1 MQLYQIIILISIG
14 ALVGISISF
23 IGQTGLGI
31 VLPVILLFTGDVF
44 LAIAINLLN
53 DLLTSATVSI
63 GYLRKKQ
70 FKIKLDIFIII
81 IIGIVTTFFGV
92 FILMTTPLGSIY
104 GWFIPIFIMFLG
116 FLFLKRGFP
125 TSESVKKTAQNI
137 ARKILKKAKNEEELA
152 EINKKI
158 DEQIVSEADS
168 IKGFIS
174 RGSRMYYIL
183 AIVFGLFVGVNSG
196 LFGASSGLV
205 FVLALVIIYGYPLKK
220 GVGTALILSI
230 IISFCTFI
238 FYLIFG
244 LTIKGELFL
253 NFEFSLYLAIGSIIT
268 GIVTSTYIQKLSAKT
283 MGRVV
288 GLVIFVLGSLSLT
301 FYIYNLNLYMLN

>member
-1 MQLYQIIILISIG
+1 VVLLIYQIIILISIG

-31 VLPVILLFTGDVF
+31 VLPIILLFTGDVF

-53 DLLTSATVSI
+53 DLITSATVSI

-70 FKIKLDIFIII
+70 FKIRIDVFMII

-104 GWFIPIFIMFLG
+104 GWFIPIFIMILG
-116 FLFLKRGFP
+116 ILFLKRGFP
-125 TSESVKKTAQNI
+125 TYESVKKMAQNI
-137 ARKILKKAKNEEELA
+137 ARKTMKKATNKEELA

-158 DEQIVSEADS
+158 DEQLVSEADS
-168 IKGFIS
+168 TQGFIT

-183 AIVFGLFVGVNSG
+183 AIGFGLFVGINSG

-220 GVGTALILSI
+220 GVGTALILSMI
-230 IISFCTFI
+230 VSFSTFM
-238 FYLIFG
+238 FYQLFG
-244 LTIKGELFL
+244 LTIKGELFF
-253 NFEFSLYLAIGSIIT
+253 NFELSLYLAIGSIISGT
-268 GIVTSTYIQKLSAKT
+268 IASTYIQNLSAKT
-283 MGRVV
+283 MGRAV
-288 GLVIFVLGSLSLT
+288 GLVIFVLGSISLT
-301 FYIYNLNLYMLN
+301 FYFIT

>member
-1 MQLYQIIILISIG
+1 MVLQIYQIVILISIG

-31 VLPVILLFTGDVF
+31 VLPIVLLFTGDVF

-53 DLLTSATVSI
+53 DLITSATVSI
-63 GYLRKKQ
+63 GYLKKKQ
-70 FKIKLDIFIII
+70 FKIRLDIFIII
-81 IIGIVTTFFGV
+81 IIGIGTTFFGV
-92 FILMTTPLGSIY
+92 LILMTTPLGSIY

-125 TSESVKKTAQNI
+125 TSESVKKTVQNLS
-137 ARKILKKAKNEEELA
+137 RKIMKKTKNEGDLA
-152 EINKKI
+152 ELEKKI
-158 DEQIVSEADS
+158 DEQLDSEIDS
-168 IKGFIS
+168 IQGFIS
-174 RGSRMYYIL
+174 RGSRIYYLL
-183 AIVFGLFVGVNSG
+183 ALGFGLFVGVNSG

-230 IISFCTFI
+230 IISFCTFS
-238 FYLIFG
+238 FYQILG
-244 LTIKGELFL
+244 LTIKGEIYF
-253 NFEFSLYLAIGSIIT
+253 NFEISFYLAIGSIIS
-268 GIVTSTYIQKLSAKT
+268 GIIASTYVQKLSAKT

-301 FYIYNLNLYMLN
+301 FYFIT

>member
-1 MQLYQIIILISIG
+1 MALEIYQIAILISIG
-14 ALVGISISF
+14 ALVGISVSF

-31 VLPVILLFTGDVF
+31 VLPIILLFTGDVF

-53 DLLTSATVSI
+53 DLITSAAVSI

-70 FKIKLDIFIII
+70 FKIRLDIFLII

-92 FILMTTPLGSIY
+92 FILITTPLGSIY

-116 FLFLKRGFP
+116 VLFLKRGFP
-125 TSESVKKTAQNI
+125 TYESVKKMAQNW
-137 ARKILKKAKNEEELA
+137 AHKTTKRGKSEEELT
-152 EINKKI
+152 ELNKKI
-158 DEQIVSEADS
+158 DKQLTSETDA

-183 AIVFGLFVGVNSG
+183 AIGFGIFVGINSG

-220 GVGTALILSI
+220 GVGTALILSMI
-230 IISFCTFI
+230 IGLCTFS
-238 FYLIFG
+238 FYQIFG
-244 LTIKGELFL
+244 ITIKGRFFF
-253 NFEFSLYLAIGSIIT
+253 NFELSFYLAIGSIIS
-268 GIVTSTYIQKLSAKT
+268 GIIASTYIQKLSAKT
-283 MGRVV
+283 MGRAV
-288 GLVIFVLGSLSLT
+288 GLVISVLGALALV
-301 FYIYNLNLYMLN
+301 FYFIT

>member
-1 MQLYQIIILISIG
+1 VKIVTLEFYQIIILICIG

-31 VLPVILLFTGDVF
+31 VLPIVLLFTGDVF

-53 DLLTSATVSI
+53 DLITSATVST

-70 FKIKLDIFIII
+70 YEVRFDIFLII
-81 IIGIVTTFFGV
+81 IIGIVATFFGV

-104 GWFIPIFIMFLG
+104 GWFIPIFIICLG
-116 FLFLKRGFP
+116 LVFLKRGFP
-125 TSESVKKTAQNI
+125 TYESVKKMIQNLT
-137 ARKILKKAKNEEELA
+137 RKTMKKAKDDEEQA
-152 EINKKI
+152 KI
-158 DEQIVSEADS
+158 DKRIEDKLGSEADF
-168 IKGFIS
+168 IQGFIS
-174 RGSRMYYIL
+174 RGSRMYYTL
-183 AIVFGLFVGVNSG
+183 AIGFGLFIGVNSG

-220 GVGTALILSI
+220 GVGTALILSM

-238 FYLIFG
+238 FYQIFG
-244 LTIKGELFL
+244 FTIKGEFYF
-253 NFEFSLYLAIGSIIT
+253 NFEISLYLAIGSIIT
-268 GIVTSTYIQKLSAKT
+268 GIIASIYIQKLPAKT

-301 FYIYNLNLYMLN
+301 FYFIT

>member
-1 MQLYQIIILISIG
+1 MALEFYQIIIIISIG

-31 VLPVILLFTGDVF
+31 VLPIVLLFTGDVF
-44 LAIAINLLN
+44 LAIALNLLN
-53 DLLTSATVSI
+53 DLITSTTVSI

-70 FKIKLDIFIII
+70 FKVRLDIFIII
-81 IIGIVTTFFGV
+81 IIGIVTTFFSV

-116 FLFLKRGFP
+116 ITFLKRGFP
-125 TSESVKKTAQNI
+125 TYESVKKMVQNLT
-137 ARKILKKAKNEEELA
+137 RKTMKKAKNETELVD
-152 EINKKI
+152 IDKKI
-158 DEQIVSEADS
+158 EEQLDSERNS
-168 IKGFIS
+168 IQGFIS
-174 RGSRMYYIL
+174 RGSRMYYTL
-183 AIVFGLFVGVNSG
+183 AVGFGLFVGVNSG
-196 LFGASSGLV
+196 LFGASSGLI

-238 FYLIFG
+238 FYQIFG
-244 LTIKGELFL
+244 FRIKGEFYF
-253 NFEFSLYLAIGSIIT
+253 NIEISLYLAIGSIIT
-268 GIVTSTYIQKLSAKT
+268 GIIASTYIQKLSAKT

-288 GLVIFVLGSLSLT
+288 GLVIFVLGSLSLM
-301 FYIYNLNLYMLN
+301 FYFIT

>member
-1 MQLYQIIILISIG
+1 MALEFYQIIILISIG

-31 VLPVILLFTGDVF
+31 VLPIVLLFTRDVF
-44 LAIAINLLN
+44 LAIAVNLLN
-53 DLLTSATVSI
+53 DLITSTIVSI

-70 FKIKLDIFIII
+70 FKLRLDIFLII
-81 IIGIVTTFFGV
+81 IIGMVISFFGV
-92 FILMTTPLGSIY
+92 FTLMITPLGSIY

-116 FLFLKRGFP
+116 ILFLKRGFP
-125 TSESVKKTAQNI
+125 TYASVKKMIQNLM
-137 ARKILKKAKNEEELA
+137 RKTMKKAKNEAELVD
-152 EINKKI
+152 IDRNI
-158 DEQIVSEADS
+158 DEQLDSEANN
-168 IKGFIS
+168 IQGFVS

-183 AIVFGLFVGVNSG
+183 AVGFGLFIGVNSG

-238 FYLIFG
+238 FYQIFG
-244 LTIKGELFL
+244 FTIKREFYFNIEL
-253 NFEFSLYLAIGSIIT
+253 SLYLAIGSIIT
-268 GIVTSTYIQKLSAKT
+268 GIIASTYIQKLSAKT

-288 GLVIFVLGSLSLT
+288 GLVIFVLASLSLT
-301 FYIYNLNLYMLN
+301 FYFIT

>member
-1 MQLYQIIILISIG
+1 LGLEIYQIVILISIG

-31 VLPVILLFTGDVF
+31 VLPIILLFTGDVF

-53 DLLTSATVSI
+53 DLITNATVSI
-63 GYLRKKQ
+63 GYIRKKQ
-70 FKIKLDIFIII
+70 FKIRLDIFIII

-125 TSESVKKTAQNI
+125 TSESVKKTVQNLS
-137 ARKILKKAKNEEELA
+137 RKIMKRTKNEGDLVEL
-152 EINKKI
+152 EKKI
-158 DEQIVSEADS
+158 DVQLDSEADS
-168 IKGFIS
+168 IQGFIS
-174 RGSRMYYIL
+174 KGSRIYYIL
-183 AIVFGLFVGVNSG
+183 AIGFGLFVGVNSG

-220 GVGTALILSI
+220 GVGTALILSMI
-230 IISFCTFI
+230 IGLCTFS
-238 FYLIFG
+238 FYQILGI
-244 LTIKGELFL
+244 TIKGRFFF
-253 NFEFSLYLAIGSIIT
+253 NFELSFYLAIGSIT
-268 GIVTSTYIQKLSAKT
+268 SGIIASTYIQKLSAKT
-283 MGRVV
+283 MGRAVGVV
-288 GLVIFVLGSLSLT
+288 ISVLGALALVVYFIT
-301 FYIYNLNLYMLN
+301 

>member
-1 MQLYQIIILISIG
+1 MVLQIYQIIILISIG

-31 VLPVILLFTGDVF
+31 VLPIVLLFTGDVF

-53 DLLTSATVSI
+53 DLITSATVSI
-63 GYLRKKQ
+63 GYLKKKQ
-70 FKIKLDIFIII
+70 FKLRLDIFIII

-104 GWFIPIFIMFLG
+104 GWFIPIFIIFLG

-125 TSESVKKTAQNI
+125 TSESVKKTVQNLS
-137 ARKILKKAKNEEELA
+137 RKIMKRTKNEGDLVEL
-152 EINKKI
+152 EKKI
-158 DEQIVSEADS
+158 DLQLDSETDS
-168 IKGFIS
+168 IQGFIS
-174 RGSRMYYIL
+174 KGSRIYYIL
-183 AIVFGLFVGVNSG
+183 AIGFGLFVGVNSG

-220 GVGTALILSI
+220 GVGTALILSMI
-230 IISFCTFI
+230 IGLCTFS
-238 FYLIFG
+238 FYQIFG
-244 LTIKGELFL
+244 ITIKGRFFFDFELSF
-253 NFEFSLYLAIGSIIT
+253 YLAIGSIIS
-268 GIVTSTYIQKLSAKT
+268 GIIASTYIQKLSAKT
-283 MGRVV
+283 MGRAV

-301 FYIYNLNLYMLN
+301 FFFITNL

>member
-1 MQLYQIIILISIG
+1 VKIVTLEFYQIIILICIG

-31 VLPVILLFTGDVF
+31 VLPIVLLFTGDVF

-53 DLLTSATVSI
+53 DLITSATVST

-70 FKIKLDIFIII
+70 YEVRFDIFLII
-81 IIGIVTTFFGV
+81 IIGIVATFFGV

-104 GWFIPIFIMFLG
+104 GWFIPIFIMCLG
-116 FLFLKRGFP
+116 LVFLKRGFP
-125 TSESVKKTAQNI
+125 TYESVKKMVQNLT
-137 ARKILKKAKNEEELA
+137 RKTMKKAKDDEEQA
-152 EINKKI
+152 KI
-158 DEQIVSEADS
+158 DKRIEDQLGSEADS
-168 IKGFIS
+168 IQGFIS
-174 RGSRMYYIL
+174 RGSRMYYTL
-183 AIVFGLFVGVNSG
+183 AVGFGLFIGINSG

-220 GVGTALILSI
+220 GVGTALILSM

-238 FYLIFG
+238 FYQILGF
-244 LTIKGELFL
+244 TIKGEFYF
-253 NFEFSLYLAIGSIIT
+253 NIEISLYLAIGSITT
-268 GIVTSTYIQKLSAKT
+268 GLIASTYIQKLPAKT

-301 FYIYNLNLYMLN
+301 FFFIT

>member
-1 MQLYQIIILISIG
+1 MVLQIYQIVILLSIG

-31 VLPVILLFTGDVF
+31 VLPIVLLFTGDVF

-53 DLLTSATVSI
+53 DLITSATVSI
-63 GYLRKKQ
+63 GYLKKKQ
-70 FKIKLDIFIII
+70 FKLRLDIFIII

-125 TSESVKKTAQNI
+125 TSESVKKTVQNLS
-137 ARKILKKAKNEEELA
+137 RKIMKRTKNEGNLA
-152 EINKKI
+152 ELEKKI
-158 DEQIVSEADS
+158 DVQLDSEADS
-168 IKGFIS
+168 IQGFIS
-174 RGSRMYYIL
+174 KGSRIYYIL
-183 AIVFGLFVGVNSG
+183 AIGFGLFVGINSG

-220 GVGTALILSI
+220 GVGTALILSMI
-230 IISFCTFI
+230 ITLCTFS
-238 FYLIFG
+238 FYQIFG
-244 LTIKGELFL
+244 ITIKGRFFF
-253 NFEFSLYLAIGSIIT
+253 NFELSFYLAIGSIIS
-268 GIVTSTYIQKLSAKT
+268 GAIASRYIQKLSAKT

-301 FYIYNLNLYMLN
+301 FYFIT

>member
-1 MQLYQIIILISIG
+1 MALEIYQIAILISIG
-14 ALVGISISF
+14 ALVGISVSF

-31 VLPVILLFTGDVF
+31 VLPIILLFTGDVF

-53 DLLTSATVSI
+53 DLITSATVSI

-70 FKIKLDIFIII
+70 FKIRLDIFLII

-116 FLFLKRGFP
+116 VLFLKRGFP
-125 TSESVKKTAQNI
+125 TYESVKKMAQNW
-137 ARKILKKAKNEEELA
+137 AHKTTKRGKSEEELT
-152 EINKKI
+152 ELNKKI
-158 DEQIVSEADS
+158 DKQLTSETDT

-183 AIVFGLFVGVNSG
+183 AIGFGIFVGINSG

-220 GVGTALILSI
+220 GVGTALILSMI
-230 IISFCTFI
+230 IGLCTFS
-238 FYLIFG
+238 FYQIFG
-244 LTIKGELFL
+244 ITIKGRFFF
-253 NFEFSLYLAIGSIIT
+253 NFELSFYLAIGSIIS
-268 GIVTSTYIQKLSAKT
+268 GIIASTYIQKLSAKT
-283 MGRVV
+283 MGRAV
-288 GLVIFVLGSLSLT
+288 GLVISVLGALALV
-301 FYIYNLNLYMLN
+301 FYFIT

>member
-1 MQLYQIIILISIG
+1 MALEIYQIAILISIG
-14 ALVGISISF
+14 ALVGISVSF

-31 VLPVILLFTGDVF
+31 VLPIILLFTGDVF

-53 DLLTSATVSI
+53 DLITSATVSI

-70 FKIKLDIFIII
+70 FKIRLDIFLII

-116 FLFLKRGFP
+116 ILFLKRGFP
-125 TSESVKKTAQNI
+125 TYESVKKMAQNW
-137 ARKILKKAKNEEELA
+137 ARKTVKRGKSEEELT
-152 EINKKI
+152 ELNKKI
-158 DEQIVSEADS
+158 DKQLTSETDT

-183 AIVFGLFVGVNSG
+183 AIGFGIFVGINSG

-220 GVGTALILSI
+220 GVGTALILSMI
-230 IISFCTFI
+230 IGLCTFS
-238 FYLIFG
+238 FYQIFG
-244 LTIKGELFL
+244 ITIKGRFFF
-253 NFEFSLYLAIGSIIT
+253 NFELSFYLAIGSIIS
-268 GIVTSTYIQKLSAKT
+268 GIIASTYIQKLSAKT
-283 MGRVV
+283 MGRAV
-288 GLVIFVLGSLSLT
+288 GLVISVLGALALV
-301 FYIYNLNLYMLN
+301 FYFIT